1 MLFAGQWAP
10 IVGTGLAVLG
20 SLYVALTKVLS
31 STAKDGD
38 SSHSGQDYDVD
49 SVTNISSQSVVGASG
64 YNSDNGGQTPTGLA
78 HVTTQST
85 FLSHTADSG
94 NRRKVA
100 KLLTTVADYVGTAG
114 HGQFDIS
121 GFRRGEA
128 SAFPEIPGEVN
139 RNPKLGQIK
148 KRYNSGE
155 RDVDGNLTPVSP
167 GGLSRTGSFLGS
179 PVSGLQMSPPLLRT
193 PPLDTAQYGAPL
205 EGQAS
210 VEPEGPS
217 SPSSSGPAES
227 RQRPRRDTLE
237 VPPLVHLPSRTGSER
252 S

>member
-1 MLFAGQWAP
+1 M
-10 IVGTGLAVLG
+10 
-20 SLYVALTKVLS
+20 ALTKVLR
-31 STAKDGD
+31 STAIDGD
-38 SSHSGQDYDVD
+38 SDHSGQGYDVD
-49 SVTNISSQSVVGASG
+49 SVSNISSQSVVGASC

-85 FLSHTADSG
+85 FSHTADSG

-128 SAFPEIPGEVN
+128 SAFPEIPGEVH

-148 KRYNSGE
+148 ERYNMGE

-167 GGLSRTGSFLGS
+167 GRLSRAGSFQGS
-179 PVSGLQMSPPLLRT
+179 PVLGLQTSPPLPRT
-193 PPLDTAQYGAPL
+193 PSHDTEQSGTPV
-205 EGQAS
+205 EGQIS
-210 VEPEGPS
+210 VDPQGPS
-217 SPSSSGPAES
+217 SPSSAGPAEGE
-227 RQRPRRDTLE
+227 QRPRRDTLE
-237 VPPLVHLPSRTGSER
+237 VPSLVHLPSRTSP
-252 S
+252 